1 MRREWCFLGLN
12 LVKCVCAPDFLCEEE
27 QKDFMSTEKNKVER
41 EKFQVN
47 SDEREQVLLV
57 FVNEEPEEDAYVE
70 AELEGL
76 VDAAGGEVAGMIRQR
91 VERPK
96 KATYI
101 GKGKVLEV
109 HAAALELGADMVVF
123 DCELSG
129 IHIKNLEEAMKMRVL
144 DRTQL
149 ILDIFAGRAKT
160 REGQLQV
167 ELAQYSYRLPRLMSV
182 YTKFERQRGGI
193 GMRGPGETKL
203 ESDRRMVRDRIAKLK
218 RDIDM
223 VKQHR
228 AMQRASRRD
237 QPYPMVAIV
246 GYTSAGKST
255 LMNTMASTDLLAD
268 AMPFA
273 TLDPTTR
280 LLDMP
285 DGYRFF
291 LSDTVGFIRKLPTLL
306 VAAFRATLEELLFA
320 DLLLHVVDVSN
331 PEWEMQLEAVLQTVN
346 DLGADSV
353 PMLTVFNKI
362 DAAPDPIA
370 VRKIAAEHPGSVAIS
385 ALTGEGIDDLFRM
398 IKNAVSD
405 RLSIVKALVPYSESN
420 LVERAYDYGRVL
432 KKEYRD
438 EGIYLEAELV
448 PEHRGK
454 FEAFLIE
461 E

>member
-1 MRREWCFLGLN
+1 MS
-12 LVKCVCAPDFLCEEE
+12 EEE
-27 QKDFMSTEKNKVER
+27 KIKRDKNHFKVNTEDRER
-41 EKFQVN
+41 
-47 SDEREQVLLV
+47 VLMV
-57 FVNEEPEEDAYVE
+57 FVNPEAEEDAYVE

-76 VDAAGGEVAGMIRQR
+76 IDAAGGEPVGMIRQR
-91 VERPK
+91 VERRM

-101 GKGKVLEV
+101 GKGKVEEV
-109 HAAALELGADMVVF
+109 AAMASELGADAVVF

-129 IHIKNLEEAMKMRVL
+129 IHIKNLEERMAMRVI

-149 ILDIFAGRAKT
+149 ILDIFAGRART

-203 ESDRRMVRDRIAKLK
+203 ESDRRMVRDRIGKLK
-218 RDIDM
+218 KDIEV

-228 AMQRASRRD
+228 TLQRDSRRD

-255 LMNTMASTDLLAD
+255 LMNRMAETDVLVD

-280 LLDMP
+280 LIDLP

-291 LSDTVGFIRKLPTLL
+291 LSDTVGFIRNLPTLL

-331 PEWEMQLEAVLQTVN
+331 VEWEMQLESVLQTI
-346 DLGADSV
+346 DSLGADKV
-353 PMLTVFNKI
+353 PVLTVFNKI
-362 DAAPDPIA
+362 DAAVDPVM
-370 VRKIAAEHPGSVAIS
+370 VRRMASEHPDSVAIS
-385 ALTGEGIDDLFRM
+385 ALTGEGMADLLEM
-398 IKNAVSD
+398 IKGLVSD
-405 RLSIVKALVPYSESN
+405 RLSIIKVLVPYSETN

-432 KKEYRD
+432 LKEYRD
-438 EGIYLEAELV
+438 DGIYLEAEVV

-454 FEAFLIE
+454 LEAFLLE